1 MKDDKTL
8 LPQKSQFGDKFWLIR
23 DDLAV
28 CENGRIFNYDELGK
42 LIETQYECIL
52 DNVSKA
58 SSKKILANI
67 IDLKNIII
75 DDYFINLIE
84 HTIDGNKFEFSHD
97 MNLIKYKGYVANLNT
112 LEIAGLPQ
120 EMEKVG
126 DELILPDF
134 PKRLDE
140 NLIRE
145 FQAPIK
151 LVFRK
156 DCNKI
161 KL

>member
-1 MKDDKTL
+1 MKDDKIL

-23 DDLAV
+23 DNLAV

-42 LIETQYECIL
+42 LIETQYERIL

-112 LEIAGLPQ
+112 LEIAGLAQ

-140 NLIRE
+140 NLIRDVSS
-145 FQAPIK
+145 PDK
-151 LVFRK
+151 VSL
-156 DCNKI
+156 
-161 KL
+161 

>member
-1 MKDDKTL
+1 MIKSYY
-8 LPQKSQFGDKFWLIR
+8 PQKSQFGDKFWLIR
-23 DDLAV
+23 DNLAV

-145 FQAPIK
+145 FQALIK

>member
-1 MKDDKTL
+1 
-8 LPQKSQFGDKFWLIR
+8 
-23 DDLAV
+23 
-28 CENGRIFNYDELGK
+28 NYDELGK

-112 LEIAGLPQ
+112 LEIAGLAQ

-145 FQAPIK
+145 FQALIK

>member
-1 MKDDKTL
+1 
-8 LPQKSQFGDKFWLIR
+8 
-23 DDLAV
+23 
-28 CENGRIFNYDELGK
+28 
-42 LIETQYECIL
+42 
-52 DNVSKA
+52 A
-58 SSKKILANI
+58 SCKKILANI

-75 DDYFINLIE
+75 DGYFIDLIE
-84 HTIDGNKFEFSHD
+84 HTIDGNKFEFNSD

-145 FQAPIK
+145 FQALIK

>member
-1 MKDDKTL
+1 MFLKQVL
-8 LPQKSQFGDKFWLIR
+8 
-23 DDLAV
+23 
-28 CENGRIFNYDELGK
+28 
-42 LIETQYECIL
+42 
-52 DNVSKA
+52 
-58 SSKKILANI
+58 KKILANI

-145 FQAPIK
+145 FQALIK

>member
-1 MKDDKTL
+1 
-8 LPQKSQFGDKFWLIR
+8 
-23 DDLAV
+23 
-28 CENGRIFNYDELGK
+28 
-42 LIETQYECIL
+42 
-52 DNVSKA
+52 
-58 SSKKILANI
+58 
-67 IDLKNIII
+67 
-75 DDYFINLIE
+75 INLIE

-112 LEIAGLPQ
+112 LEIAGLAQ

-145 FQAPIK
+145 FQALIK